1 MMEASPAA
9 PFVVPEPHLLL
20 EILVVALD
28 PPAHLCHADEGG
40 PLGVRRQCREP
51 VLGRLVLARRPFP
64 GGHSTRNHSRGRGLE
79 SVRSRWAGRT
89 RGAAKRPLGGAL
101 VPSRQV
107 RVFQARGFK
116 LMAKSSA
123 ETGRCASSRRKR
135 LPGGP
140 IGPGRRPIGPGRRPI
155 GPGRRPIGPGR
166 RPRSPLGFGAS
177 GSWPGDRQVRAAGQR
192 PVEPSTPI
200 AWLRPSALTASRNK
214 RYTFS
219 LVSTPTALQTK
230 AFELFAIKPI
240 GVR

>member
-9 PFVVPEPHLLL
+9 PFVMSEPHLLL

-28 PPAHLCHADEGG
+28 PPAHLGHADEGG

-79 SVRSRWAGRT
+79 SVRSRWTGRT
-89 RGAAKRPLGGAL
+89 RGAAKRPPGGAL
-101 VPSRQV
+101 VPSCQV

-116 LMAKSSA
+116 LMAKSLA
-123 ETGRCASSRRKR
+123 ETDRSGPEAGWCASSRRKR
-135 LPGGP
+135 VPGGP
-140 IGPGRRPIGPGRRPI
+140 IGPGRRPIGPGRRP
-155 GPGRRPIGPGR
+155 RP
-166 RPRSPLGFGAS
+166 PLGLGAS